1 MRRKY
6 RWGVRC
12 KNLVAA
18 FWRHTV
24 CVCVCGVWC
33 VVCVCVRAH
42 ADVASVFVHGRRGTF
57 QSIGTLLL
65 ALIEVGPFSLFR
77 ALLLTSSH
85 VRTQTRDG
93 TIYFRAATRV
103 SPRNYKSFTARK
115 FLQVTAVCFPPPR
128 CVALSSP
135 FPLFSLL
142 KRPHS
147 LPQFCARSRTR
158 LCRPDPHPDTHTTR
172 LCVCAPCSA
181 RRIVG

>member
-1 MRRKY
+1 MLTWGIYASPKMRRKY
-6 RWGVRC
+6 RWGVGC
-12 KNLVAA
+12 KNPFAA
-18 FWRHTV
+18 FWRHTL
-24 CVCVCGVWC
+24 CVCVCGV
-33 VVCVCVRAH
+33 CVCARAR
-42 ADVASVFVHGRRGTF
+42 ADVASVFVRGRRGTF

-65 ALIEVGPFSLFR
+65 ALIEIGQFSLFR

-142 KRPHS
+142 K
-147 LPQFCARSRTR
+147 C
-158 LCRPDPHPDTHTTR
+158 PHPQ
-172 LCVCAPCSA
+172 
-181 RRIVG
+181 